1 MIVWNS
7 VAAAGEGSQGS
18 SDAGRTGSKAAGP
31 RILLQPTPMFGTVV
45 CGLTDPDGRK
55 VYLVQ
60 EDGFRK
66 PGKGE
71 KT

>member
-1 MIVWNS
+1 M
-7 VAAAGEGSQGS
+7 AAAGEGSEGS
-18 SDAGRTGSKAAGP
+18 SDAGQIASKAADP
-31 RILLQPTPMFGTVV
+31 RVLLQPTPMFGTVV

-60 EDGFRK
+60 EDGFRR